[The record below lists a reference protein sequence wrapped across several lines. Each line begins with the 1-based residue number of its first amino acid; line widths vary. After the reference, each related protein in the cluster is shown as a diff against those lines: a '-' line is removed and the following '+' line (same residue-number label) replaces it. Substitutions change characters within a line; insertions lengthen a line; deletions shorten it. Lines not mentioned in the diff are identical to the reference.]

1 MIKFFRKIRQTM
13 IKENKVSKYVLYAIG
28 EIILVVIGILIA
40 LQINNNNEI
49 RKAREKELHYL
60 SNIKSDLNLNIK
72 EIESYIITR
81 STQIESANK
90 AIEYFEGKPLTN
102 LDDFN
107 KDIVNIY
114 TWRKFYQIN
123 NTFQELT
130 NSGNLALISND
141 SIKNTLLN
149 LESLYKKLKYEEEH
163 FRYDAEILLYEPSY
177 KVLDLN
183 PIVKKYTYQM
193 SNGKA
198 GENITLP
205 RENFELMLKDLEQK
219 NGFVMAVFEFS
230 VMNQQLEVMKT
241 LSEGL
246 ITLIEK
252 EINSND

>member
-60 SNIKSDLNLNIK
+60 TNIKSDLNLNIK

-90 AIEYFEGKPLTN
+90 TIEYFEGKPLTN

-130 NSGNLALISND
+130 NSG
-141 SIKNTLLN
+141 
-149 LESLYKKLKYEEEH
+149 ESC
-163 FRYDAEILLYEPSY
+163 F
-177 KVLDLN
+177 
-183 PIVKKYTYQM
+183 
-193 SNGKA
+193 
-198 GENITLP
+198 
-205 RENFELMLKDLEQK
+205 NF
-219 NGFVMAVFEFS
+219 
-230 VMNQQLEVMKT
+230 
-241 LSEGL
+241 
-246 ITLIEK
+246 
-252 EINSND
+252 